1 MAQKISIFRLSTLQL
16 NFRDITFVTDVS
28 VPTIETIKLV
38 FKSVQT
44 MTEEDET
51 GMGMTCLT
59 TNYKK
64 RINSR

>member
-38 FKSVQT
+38 FKPVLLKQFYFLKPLDIF
-44 MTEEDET
+44 MT
-51 GMGMTCLT
+51 LL
-59 TNYKK
+59 K
-64 RINSR
+64 